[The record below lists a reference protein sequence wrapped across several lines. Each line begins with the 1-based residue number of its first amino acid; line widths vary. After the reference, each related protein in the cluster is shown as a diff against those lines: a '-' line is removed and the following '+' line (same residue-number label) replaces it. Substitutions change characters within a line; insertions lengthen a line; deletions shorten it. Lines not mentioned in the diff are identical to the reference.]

1 MAQSYTHAHTYAS
14 ARHGLQWM
22 PWTPCVGWREHGYDK
37 ACLVCLSLRPSGW
50 DFTFSVKLPL
60 LTGGFWVTYLADA
73 DGDVGRWVG
82 VCVCVCVCVRERERE
97 VWWDDDGRVMLH
109 IRWCMHTWYIPTVC
123 AYGSLSIV
131 VGRYGLCMLYAPL
144 CADRYC
150 RMGNVSRY
158 SVDLGFL
165 RWWRLLGIW

>member
-1 MAQSYTHAHTYAS
+1 MDAVDALRGVARARVRQSMPCLFEPQAL
-14 ARHGLQWM
+14 RLGLHIFGQAPSSDW
-22 PWTPCVGWREHGYDK
+22 WVLGYLPCR
-37 ACLVCLSLRPSGW
+37 CRRRCRSM
-50 DFTFSVKLPL
+50 
-60 LTGGFWVTYLADA
+60 
-73 DGDVGRWVG
+73 GR
-82 VCVCVCVCVRERERE
+82 CVCVCVCERERERE